1 MTRNAP
7 PIGRNGDAW
16 ECVNPRRM
24 FRHLTFPLIMA
35 SSFVEPQVQVNSKEA
50 RGASAYAHTRMR
62 ARGFFKICGI
72 RTWNSRFQFAFYPL
86 VENNIWMPGIL
97 LTFES
102 FHEIL
107 SRDFDHFSVFSES
120 RSGRNIRRMYLELD
134 FFPPFSIHRIPRRWF
149 GCVLCAIRNLFD
161 SYILYRSYRRE
172 RYVDTKRKRLRK
184 KRLSLNGIERYC
196 FTKKKWWFH
205 DRRYI

>member
-120 RSGRNIRRMYLELD
+120 LKWKKYPSNIFGIG
-134 FFPPFSIHRIPRRWF
+134 FFSPSPLH
-149 GCVLCAIRNLFD
+149 
-161 SYILYRSYRRE
+161 
-172 RYVDTKRKRLRK
+172 T
-184 KRLSLNGIERYC
+184 
-196 FTKKKWWFH
+196 
-205 DRRYI
+205 